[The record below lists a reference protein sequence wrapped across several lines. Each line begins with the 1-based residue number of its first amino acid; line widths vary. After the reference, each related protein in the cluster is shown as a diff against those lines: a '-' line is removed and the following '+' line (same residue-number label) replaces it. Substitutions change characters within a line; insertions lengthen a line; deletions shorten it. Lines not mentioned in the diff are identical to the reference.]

1 MVTINAKAKKRR
13 CDDLRYVNAFLPY
26 VQVKLENLQSNVPDV
41 VAVNDLTFVYDL
53 EKAYYSLMMA
63 PSASKWL
70 CFHDTDVGYVQSKTL
85 LFGLAPAV
93 MYFTKICRPA
103 LSFLRRIGLKVMNM
117 IDDWL
122 GAADAASVR
131 QAQATMHTVLVT
143 LGWTISAKSSDP
155 DLVTLF
161 LGLLIDSQAYQFI
174 VPEAKIDRCK
184 ALILLLRQLAAQD
197 KKIEVRD
204 LQRLTG
210 SCASMFLAIP
220 CLRILTRALYGD
232 IARALAAGAKQVNL
246 TVSAKAELS
255 EVLIALGRNN
265 GAPIRDFSRPNQA
278 LYADAGES
286 GYGLAAGDCAWFGPL
301 PTSVIGHSS
310 ARRELEGLFLGLSQ
324 AAEAKYDFPKLV
336 IVYMD
341 SSCAVSNLL
350 KGGGPVWELSE
361 TVKRIAE
368 LCKRIETTLFPIWIP
383 RNENTEADAYSKL
396 FNARW
401 QLKGQ
406 VLDQLQK
413 TLGIPI
419 ALPEYNTVRN
429 VIKQVVAARKHA
441 ALVIPKWTSQ
451 SWWAFL
457 TGNFECF
464 PLDKSFFIPIPTLG
478 DGPPWDM
485 VVAVFRV
492 RS

>member
-1 MVTINAKAKKRR
+1 V
-13 CDDLRYVNAFLPY
+13 
-26 VQVKLENLQSNVPDV
+26 
-41 VAVNDLTFVYDL
+41 
-53 EKAYYSLMMA
+53 
-63 PSASKWL
+63 
-70 CFHDTDVGYVQSKTL
+70 
-85 LFGLAPAV
+85 
-93 MYFTKICRPA
+93 
-103 LSFLRRIGLKVMNM
+103 
-117 IDDWL
+117 
-122 GAADAASVR
+122 
-131 QAQATMHTVLVT
+131 
-143 LGWTISAKSSDP
+143 
-155 DLVTLF
+155 
-161 LGLLIDSQAYQFI
+161 
-174 VPEAKIDRCK
+174 
-184 ALILLLRQLAAQD
+184 LRQLAAQD
-197 KKIEVRD
+197 KEIEVRD

-232 IARALAAGAKQVNL
+232 IARALAASPGAKQVNL
-246 TVSAKAELS
+246 SASAKAELS
-255 EVLIALGRNN
+255 EILVALGRNN
-265 GAPIRDFSRPNQA
+265 GAPIRDLSCPNQA

-301 PTSVIGHSS
+301 PTAVIGHSS

-341 SSCAVSNLL
+341 SSSAVSNLL

-368 LCKRIETTLFPIWIP
+368 LCKRIEITLFPIWIP
-383 RNENTEADAYSKL
+383 RKANAEADAYSKL
-396 FNARW
+396 FSARW

-406 VLDQLQK
+406 VLDRLQK
-413 TLGIPI
+413 TLGFPI

-429 VIKQVVAARKHA
+429 VIKQVVAAQKHA

-457 TGNFECF
+457 TENFECF

-478 DGPPWDM
+478 ISPPWDM

-492 RS
+492 RSEALY